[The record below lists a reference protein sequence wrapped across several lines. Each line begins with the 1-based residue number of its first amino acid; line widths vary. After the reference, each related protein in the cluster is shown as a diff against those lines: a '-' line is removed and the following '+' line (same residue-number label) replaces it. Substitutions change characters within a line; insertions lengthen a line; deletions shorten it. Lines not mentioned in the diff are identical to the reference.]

1 VSYEDKGLMC
11 RDCGAP
17 FTFTAGEQEFFAQ
30 RGLLNE
36 PGRCPEC
43 RATRKR
49 QGGGRGMG
57 EVQGY
62 GGGGGEYQR
71 APREMY
77 EAMCA
82 GCGGLAR
89 VPFQP
94 TGSKPV
100 YCSTCFEA
108 QRSYR

>member
-1 VSYEDKGLMC
+1 MSYLDKPLAC

-30 RGLLNE
+30 RGLMNE

-43 RATRKR
+43 RAARKR
-49 QGGGRGMG
+49 QGNSRVGS

-62 GGGGGEYQR
+62 GGSDYQR
-71 APREMY
+71 APREMH
-77 EAMCA
+77 EAMCS
-82 GCGGLAR
+82 GCGGIAR